1 MKHHSLVYQQYRIS
15 YFSAGEGE
23 PLLFLHGW
31 PVNHLLWQAQIEK
44 LSASYR
50 VIAIDW
56 LGFGASDHPADHQY
70 TFTAKKEILN
80 QLIHEVVG
88 INQQVSII
96 AHDVGG
102 PPAILWASENTDRVK
117 QLLLLNTVL
126 YPFSTPLDRL
136 SHFSFSVPLLNQ
148 FLVSS
153 LGLHVLMRYIMT
165 KSGNAQLSDRIREIL
180 QAGRHIST
188 KVRLKTILEPLHKG
202 KKKELADLAQKLSE
216 LQCEKHL
223 IIAKGDPLCYAHM
236 KKITEQYSEIPAHY
250 IQNCGHFIP
259 IDQPEALNEVL
270 LQVLQTPKKEQS

>member
-1 MKHHSLVYQQYRIS
+1 MKHHSLVYQQYQIS

-23 PLLFLHGW
+23 PLLLLHGW

-56 LGFGASDHPADHQY
+56 LGFGASDHPTDHQY

-88 INQQVSII
+88 INQLVSII

-153 LGLHVLMRYIMT
+153 FGLHVLMRYIMT

-202 KKKELADLAQKLSE
+202 KKKELVDLAQKLSE

-270 LQVLQTPKKEQS
+270 LQILKTSKKEQS